1 MLKRSKLL
9 AEIDDK
15 NNSRNSEKKIDL
27 DSIMELLKKETQ
39 IPKIQAISPDIYKKI
54 AQLIKELST
63 QKYEDLELDVHHGL
77 IRLIIL
83 STKSL
88 MELRTRKL
96 LENSN
101 ANLAYPSLSSDD
113 YSKLTDE
120 EKYIFEEERK
130 VSQRKD
136 LIIQSLTNGN
146 VNNLDSISR
155 IIRSKMIIIRFLEAT
170 DQFMGVDMAR
180 YGPFI
185 KEDVAILPFENARS
199 LIERKAAVEIN
210 DLRFHIKQT

>member
-1 MLKRSKLL
+1 M
-9 AEIDDK
+9 AETDD
-15 NNSRNSEKKIDL
+15 NNNNRTSEKKIDL
-27 DSIMELLKKETQ
+27 DFIMELLKKETQ
-39 IPKIQAISPDIYKKI
+39 IPKIQAISPDVYKKI

-63 QKYEDLELDVHHGL
+63 QKYENLELDVHQEL
-77 IRLIIL
+77 IKLIVL

-88 MELRTRKL
+88 IDLRTKKL

-101 ANLAYPSLSSDD
+101 SNLTYPSLSTDD

-136 LIIQSLTNGN
+136 LVIRSLTDGN

-199 LIERKAAVEIN
+199 LIERKVAMEIN
-210 DLRFHIKQT
+210 DLQFHFKET

>member
-1 MLKRSKLL
+1 L
-9 AEIDDK
+9 AEIDDN

-27 DSIMELLKKETQ
+27 DFIMELLKKETQ
-39 IPKIQAISPDIYKKI
+39 IPKIQGMSPDIYKKI
-54 AQLIKELST
+54 AQLIKELSI
-63 QKYEDLELDVHHGL
+63 QKYENIELDVHHEL
-77 IRLIIL
+77 IRLLVL
-83 STKSL
+83 STRSL
-88 MELRTRKL
+88 IELRTRKL

-101 ANLAYPSLSSDD
+101 ANLPYPSLSTDD

-136 LIIQSLTNGN
+136 LIIQSLTDGN

-199 LIERKAAVEIN
+199 LIEREVAIEIN
-210 DLRFHIKQT
+210 DLRFHIKET

>member
-1 MLKRSKLL
+1 MTITT
-9 AEIDDK
+9 AEILK
-15 NNSRNSEKKIDL
+15 KKIDL
-27 DSIMELLKKETQ
+27 DFIMELLKKETQ
-39 IPKIQAISPDIYKKI
+39 IPKIQGMSPDIYKKI
-54 AQLIKELST
+54 AQLIKELSI
-63 QKYEDLELDVHHGL
+63 QKYENLELDVHHEL
-77 IRLIIL
+77 IRLLVL

-88 MELRTRKL
+88 IELRTRKL

-101 ANLAYPSLSSDD
+101 ANLPYPSLSTDD

-136 LIIQSLTNGN
+136 LIIQSLIDGN

-155 IIRSKMIIIRFLEAT
+155 IIRSKMIIIRFLEST
-170 DQFMGVDMAR
+170 DQFMGVDMAK

-199 LIERKAAVEIN
+199 LIERKVAVEIN
-210 DLRFHIKQT
+210 DLRFHVKET

>member
-1 MLKRSKLL
+1 MV
-9 AEIDDK
+9 EIDDN

-27 DSIMELLKKETQ
+27 DFIMELLKKETQ
-39 IPKIQAISPDIYKKI
+39 IPKIQGMSPDIYKKI
-54 AQLIKELST
+54 AQLIKELSI
-63 QKYEDLELDVHHGL
+63 QKYENIELDVHHEL
-77 IRLIIL
+77 IRLLVL

-88 MELRTRKL
+88 IELRTRKL

-101 ANLAYPSLSSDD
+101 ANLPYPSLSTDD

-136 LIIQSLTNGN
+136 LIIQSLIDGN

-155 IIRSKMIIIRFLEAT
+155 IIRSKMIIIRFLEST
-170 DQFMGVDMAR
+170 DQFMGVDMAK

-199 LIERKAAVEIN
+199 LIERKVAVEIN
-210 DLRFHIKQT
+210 DLRFHVKET

>member
-1 MLKRSKLL
+1 M
-9 AEIDDK
+9 AEIDNN

-27 DSIMELLKKETQ
+27 DFIMELLKKETQ
-39 IPKIQAISPDIYKKI
+39 IPKIQGMSPDIYKKI
-54 AQLIKELST
+54 AQLIKELSI
-63 QKYEDLELDVHHGL
+63 QKYENLELDVHHEL
-77 IRLIIL
+77 IRLLVL

-88 MELRTRKL
+88 IELRTRKL
-96 LENSN
+96 LENSS
-101 ANLAYPSLSSDD
+101 ANLPYPTLSTDD

-136 LIIQSLTNGN
+136 LIIQSLIDGN

-155 IIRSKMIIIRFLEAT
+155 IIRSKMIIIRFLEST
-170 DQFMGVDMAR
+170 DQFMGVDMAK

-199 LIERKAAVEIN
+199 LIERKVAVEIN
-210 DLRFHIKQT
+210 DLRFHVKET

>member
-1 MLKRSKLL
+1 M
-9 AEIDDK
+9 AEIDD
-15 NNSRNSEKKIDL
+15 NNSSKNSERKIDL
-27 DSIMELLKKETQ
+27 DFIMELLKKETQ
-39 IPKIQAISPDIYKKI
+39 IPKIQGISPDIYKKI
-54 AQLIKELST
+54 AQLIKELSI
-63 QKYEDLELDVHHGL
+63 QKYEDLELDVHHEL
-77 IRLIIL
+77 IRLLVL

-88 MELRTRKL
+88 IELRTRKL

-101 ANLAYPSLSSDD
+101 GNLSSTPLSTDD

-130 VSQRKD
+130 VLQRKD
-136 LIIQSLTNGN
+136 LIKQSLIDGN

-155 IIRSKMIIIRFLEAT
+155 IIRSKMIIIRFLEST
-170 DQFMGVDMAR
+170 DQFMGVDMAK

-199 LIERKAAVEIN
+199 LIERKVAVEIN
-210 DLRFHIKQT
+210 DLRFHIKET

>member
-1 MLKRSKLL
+1 L
-9 AEIDDK
+9 AEIDD
-15 NNSRNSEKKIDL
+15 NSSGKNSEKKIDL
-27 DSIMELLKKETQ
+27 DFIMELLKKETQ
-39 IPKIQAISPDIYKKI
+39 VPKIQGVSPDIYKKI
-54 AQLIKELST
+54 AELIKELSI
-63 QKYEDLELDVHHGL
+63 QKYEDLELDVHHEL
-77 IRLIIL
+77 IRLLIL

-88 MELRTRKL
+88 IELRTRKL

-101 ANLAYPSLSSDD
+101 GNLTPPSLSTDD

-136 LIIQSLTNGN
+136 LIIQSLINGN
-146 VNNLDSISR
+146 VNNLESISR
-155 IIRSKMIIIRFLEAT
+155 IIRSKMIIIRFLEST
-170 DQFMGVDMAR
+170 DQFMGVDMAK

-199 LIERKAAVEIN
+199 LIERKVAVEIN
-210 DLRFHIKQT
+210 DLRFHIKET

>member
-1 MLKRSKLL
+1 M
-9 AEIDDK
+9 AEIDD
-15 NNSRNSEKKIDL
+15 NSSGKNSERKIDL
-27 DSIMELLKKETQ
+27 DFIMELLKKETQ
-39 IPKIQAISPDIYKKI
+39 IPKIQGISPDIYKKI
-54 AQLIKELST
+54 AQLIKELSI
-63 QKYEDLELDVHHGL
+63 QKYEDLELDVHHEL
-77 IRLIIL
+77 IRLLVL

-88 MELRTRKL
+88 IELRTLKL

-101 ANLAYPSLSSDD
+101 ENLSSNSLSTDD

-130 VSQRKD
+130 VSQRKN
-136 LIIQSLTNGN
+136 LIKQSLIDGN

-155 IIRSKMIIIRFLEAT
+155 IIRSKMIIIRFLEST
-170 DQFMGVDMAR
+170 DQFMGVDMAK

-199 LIERKAAVEIN
+199 LIERKVAVEIN
-210 DLRFHIKQT
+210 DLRFHIKET

>member
-1 MLKRSKLL
+1 L
-9 AEIDDK
+9 AEIDDN

-27 DSIMELLKKETQ
+27 DFIMELLKKETQ
-39 IPKIQAISPDIYKKI
+39 IPKIQGMSPDIYKKI
-54 AQLIKELST
+54 AQMIKELSI
-63 QKYEDLELDVHHGL
+63 QKYENLELDVHHEL
-77 IRLIIL
+77 IRLLIL

-88 MELRTRKL
+88 IELRTQKL

-101 ANLAYPSLSSDD
+101 ANLPYPSLSTDD

-136 LIIQSLTNGN
+136 LIIQSLIDGN

-155 IIRSKMIIIRFLEAT
+155 IIRSKMIIIRFLEST
-170 DQFMGVDMAR
+170 DQFMGVDMAK

-199 LIERKAAVEIN
+199 LIERKVAVEIN
-210 DLRFHIKQT
+210 DLRFHVKET

>member
-1 MLKRSKLL
+1 M
-9 AEIDDK
+9 AEIDD
-15 NNSRNSEKKIDL
+15 NSSGKNSERKIDL
-27 DSIMELLKKETQ
+27 DFIMELLKKETQ
-39 IPKIQAISPDIYKKI
+39 IPKIQGISPDIYKKI
-54 AQLIKELST
+54 AQLIKELSI
-63 QKYEDLELDVHHGL
+63 QKYEDLELDVHHEL
-77 IRLIIL
+77 IRLLVL

-88 MELRTRKL
+88 IELRTRKL

-101 ANLAYPSLSSDD
+101 GNLSSTPLSTDD

-136 LIIQSLTNGN
+136 LIKQSLIDGN

-155 IIRSKMIIIRFLEAT
+155 IIRSKMIIIRFMEST
-170 DQFMGVDMAR
+170 DRFMGVDMAK

-199 LIERKAAVEIN
+199 LIERKVAVEIN
-210 DLRFHIKQT
+210 DLRFHIKET

>member
-1 MLKRSKLL
+1 L
-9 AEIDDK
+9 AEIDD
-15 NNSRNSEKKIDL
+15 NNNNRYSEKKIDL
-27 DSIMELLKKETQ
+27 DFILELLKKETQ
-39 IPKIQAISPDIYKKI
+39 IPKIQAISPDIYRKI
-54 AQLIKELST
+54 AQLIKGLST
-63 QKYEDLELDVHHGL
+63 QKYEDLELDVHHELLKL
-77 IRLIIL
+77 IVL

-88 MELRTRKL
+88 IELRTRKL
-96 LENSN
+96 LENSSP
-101 ANLAYPSLSSDD
+101 NLAHPSLSTDD

-136 LIIQSLTNGN
+136 LIIRSLIKGN
-146 VNNLDSISR
+146 VNNLDSISK

-170 DQFMGVDMAR
+170 DQFMGVDMAK

-199 LIERKAAVEIN
+199 LMERKVAIEIN
-210 DLRFHIKQT
+210 DLRFHIKET

>member
-1 MLKRSKLL
+1 M
-9 AEIDDK
+9 AEIVDNSSDK
-15 NNSRNSEKKIDL
+15 NSERKIDL
-27 DSIMELLKKETQ
+27 DFIMELLKKETQ
-39 IPKIQAISPDIYKKI
+39 IPKIQGISPNIYKKI
-54 AQLIKELST
+54 AQLIKELSI
-63 QKYEDLELDVHHGL
+63 QKYEGLELDVHHEL
-77 IRLIIL
+77 IRLLVL

-88 MELRTRKL
+88 IELRTRKL

-101 ANLAYPSLSSDD
+101 GNLSSTSLSTDD

-130 VSQRKD
+130 VSQKKN
-136 LIIQSLTNGN
+136 LIKQSLIDGN

-155 IIRSKMIIIRFLEAT
+155 IIRSKMIIIRFLEST
-170 DQFMGVDMAR
+170 DQFMGVDMAK

-199 LIERKAAVEIN
+199 LIERKVAAEIN
-210 DLRFHIKQT
+210 DLRFHTKET

>member
-1 MLKRSKLL
+1 M
-9 AEIDDK
+9 AEIDD
-15 NNSRNSEKKIDL
+15 NSSGKNSERKIDL
-27 DSIMELLKKETQ
+27 DFIMELLKKETQ
-39 IPKIQAISPDIYKKI
+39 IPKIQGISPDIYKKI
-54 AQLIKELST
+54 AQLIKELSI
-63 QKYEDLELDVHHGL
+63 QKYEDLELDVHHEL
-77 IRLIIL
+77 IRLLVL

-88 MELRTRKL
+88 IELRTRKL

-101 ANLAYPSLSSDD
+101 GNLSSTSLSTDD

-130 VSQRKD
+130 VSQRKN
-136 LIIQSLTNGN
+136 LIKQSLIDGN

-155 IIRSKMIIIRFLEAT
+155 IIRSKMIIIRFLEST
-170 DQFMGVDMAR
+170 DQFMGVDMAK

-199 LIERKAAVEIN
+199 LIERKVAVEIN
-210 DLRFHIKQT
+210 DLRFHIKET

>member
-1 MLKRSKLL
+1 M
-9 AEIDDK
+9 AEIDD
-15 NNSRNSEKKIDL
+15 NSSGKNSERKIDL
-27 DSIMELLKKETQ
+27 DFIMELLKKETQ
-39 IPKIQAISPDIYKKI
+39 IPKIQGISPDIYKKI
-54 AQLIKELST
+54 AQLIKELSI
-63 QKYEDLELDVHHGL
+63 QKYEDLELDVHHEL
-77 IRLIIL
+77 IRLLVL

-88 MELRTRKL
+88 IELRTRKL

-101 ANLAYPSLSSDD
+101 GNLSSLSLSTDD

-136 LIIQSLTNGN
+136 LIKQSLIDGN

-155 IIRSKMIIIRFLEAT
+155 IIRSKMIIIRFMEST
-170 DQFMGVDMAR
+170 DRFMGVDMAK

-199 LIERKAAVEIN
+199 LIERKVAVEIN
-210 DLRFHIKQT
+210 DLQFHIKET

>member
-1 MLKRSKLL
+1 M
-9 AEIDDK
+9 AEIDD
-15 NNSRNSEKKIDL
+15 NSSGKNSERKIDL
-27 DSIMELLKKETQ
+27 DFIMELLKKETQ
-39 IPKIQAISPDIYKKI
+39 IPKIQGISPDIYKKI
-54 AQLIKELST
+54 AQLIKELSI
-63 QKYEDLELDVHHGL
+63 QKYEDLELDVHHEL
-77 IRLIIL
+77 IRLLVL

-88 MELRTRKL
+88 IELRTRKL

-101 ANLAYPSLSSDD
+101 GNLSSLSLSTDD

-136 LIIQSLTNGN
+136 LIKQSLIDGN

-155 IIRSKMIIIRFLEAT
+155 IIRSKMIIIRFLEST
-170 DQFMGVDMAR
+170 DQFMGVDMAK

-199 LIERKAAVEIN
+199 LIERKVAVEIN
-210 DLRFHIKQT
+210 DLRFHIKET

>member
-1 MLKRSKLL
+1 M
-9 AEIDDK
+9 AEIDD
-15 NNSRNSEKKIDL
+15 NSSGKNSERKIDL
-27 DSIMELLKKETQ
+27 DFIMELLKKETQ
-39 IPKIQAISPDIYKKI
+39 IPKIQGISPDIYKKI
-54 AQLIKELST
+54 AQLIKELSI
-63 QKYEDLELDVHHGL
+63 QKYEDLELDVHHEL
-77 IRLIIL
+77 IRLLVL

-88 MELRTRKL
+88 IELRTRKL

-101 ANLAYPSLSSDD
+101 GNLSSLSLSTDD

-120 EKYIFEEERK
+120 EKYIFEEQRK

-136 LIIQSLTNGN
+136 LIKQSLIDGN

-155 IIRSKMIIIRFLEAT
+155 IIRSKMIIIRFMEST
-170 DQFMGVDMAR
+170 DQFMGVDMAK

-199 LIERKAAVEIN
+199 LIERKVAVEIN
-210 DLRFHIKQT
+210 DLRFHVKET

>member
-1 MLKRSKLL
+1 L
-9 AEIDDK
+9 AEIDD
-15 NNSRNSEKKIDL
+15 NNNNRTSEKKIDL
-27 DSIMELLKKETQ
+27 DFIMELLKKETQ
-39 IPKIQAISPDIYKKI
+39 IPKIQAISPDVYKKI

-63 QKYEDLELDVHHGL
+63 QKYENLELDVHQEL
-77 IRLIIL
+77 IKLIVL

-88 MELRTRKL
+88 IELRTKKL

-101 ANLAYPSLSSDD
+101 ANLTYPSLSTDD

-136 LIIQSLTNGN
+136 LITQSLTDGN

-199 LIERKAAVEIN
+199 LIERKVAIEIN
-210 DLRFHIKQT
+210 DLRFHIKET

>member
-1 MLKRSKLL
+1 L
-9 AEIDDK
+9 AEIDDN
-15 NNSRNSEKKIDL
+15 NNSRNSEKKMEL
-27 DSIMELLKKETQ
+27 DFIMELLKKETQ
-39 IPKIQAISPDIYKKI
+39 IPKIQAISPDVYKKI
-54 AQLIKELST
+54 AKLIKELSV
-63 QKYEDLELDVHHGL
+63 QKYEGIESDVHHEL
-77 IRLIIL
+77 IKLLVL

-88 MELRTRKL
+88 IELRTRKL

-101 ANLAYPSLSSDD
+101 ANANLSYPSLSTDD

-136 LIIQSLTNGN
+136 LIIQSLIDGN
-146 VNNLDSISR
+146 VNNLDSLSR
-155 IIRSKMIIIRFLEAT
+155 IIRSKMIIIRFLEPT
-170 DQFMGVDMAR
+170 DQFMGVDMEK

-199 LIERKAAVEIN
+199 LIERKVAIEIN
-210 DLRFHIKQT
+210 DLRFHIKET

>member
-1 MLKRSKLL
+1 L
-9 AEIDDK
+9 AEIDD
-15 NNSRNSEKKIDL
+15 NSSGKNSERKIDL
-27 DSIMELLKKETQ
+27 DFIMELLKKETQ
-39 IPKIQAISPDIYKKI
+39 IPKIQGISPDIYKKI
-54 AQLIKELST
+54 AQLIKELSI
-63 QKYEDLELDVHHGL
+63 QKYEDLELDVHHEL
-77 IRLIIL
+77 IRLLVL

-88 MELRTRKL
+88 IELRTRKL

-101 ANLAYPSLSSDD
+101 ENLSSNSLSTDD

-130 VSQRKD
+130 VSQRKN
-136 LIIQSLTNGN
+136 LIKQSLIDGN

-155 IIRSKMIIIRFLEAT
+155 IIRSKMIIIRFLEST
-170 DQFMGVDMAR
+170 DQFMGVDMAK

-199 LIERKAAVEIN
+199 LIERKVAVEIN
-210 DLRFHIKQT
+210 DLRFHIKET

>member
-1 MLKRSKLL
+1 M
-9 AEIDDK
+9 AEIDDN
-15 NNSRNSEKKIDL
+15 NNSGNSEKKIDL
-27 DSIMELLKKETQ
+27 DFIMELLKKETQ
-39 IPKIQAISPDIYKKI
+39 IPKIQGMSPDIYKKI
-54 AQLIKELST
+54 AQLIKVLSI
-63 QKYEDLELDVHHGL
+63 QKYENIELDVHHEL
-77 IRLIIL
+77 IRLLVL

-88 MELRTRKL
+88 IELRTRKL

-101 ANLAYPSLSSDD
+101 TNLSYTSLTTDD
-113 YSKLTDE
+113 YSRLTDE

-136 LIIQSLTNGN
+136 LIIQSLIDGN

-155 IIRSKMIIIRFLEAT
+155 IIRSKMTIIRFLEST
-170 DQFMGVDMAR
+170 DQFMGVDMAK

-199 LIERKAAVEIN
+199 LIERKVAVEIN
-210 DLRFHIKQT
+210 DLRFHVKET

>member
-1 MLKRSKLL
+1 M
-9 AEIDDK
+9 AEIVDNSSDK
-15 NNSRNSEKKIDL
+15 NSERKIDL
-27 DSIMELLKKETQ
+27 DFIMELLKKETQ
-39 IPKIQAISPDIYKKI
+39 IPKIQGISPDIYKKI
-54 AQLIKELST
+54 AQLIKELSI
-63 QKYEDLELDVHHGL
+63 QKYEDLELDVHHEL
-77 IRLIIL
+77 IRLLVL

-88 MELRTRKL
+88 IELRTRKL

-101 ANLAYPSLSSDD
+101 GNLSSTSLSTDD

-130 VSQRKD
+130 VSQRKN
-136 LIIQSLTNGN
+136 LIKQSLIDGN

-155 IIRSKMIIIRFLEAT
+155 IIRSKMIIIRFLEST
-170 DQFMGVDMAR
+170 DQFMGVDMAK

-199 LIERKAAVEIN
+199 LIERKVAAEIN
-210 DLRFHIKQT
+210 DLRFHTKET